1 MSELFPARLRA
12 SEKLAV
18 SAAVSVS
25 TTRNYPS
32 KVRVI
37 SDRIIHIAVG
47 ISPTATQNDIYIY
60 SNEPFFVSVSADEQ
74 IAIVKNTGEIDG
86 SVWITYMDVSA

>member
-1 MSELFPARLRA
+1 VSELFPARLRA

-25 TTRNYPS
+25 TARNYPS

-37 SDRIIHIAVG
+37 SDRIIHVAVG
-47 ISPTATQNDIYIY
+47 VTPTATQNDVYVY
-60 SNEPFFVSVSADEQ
+60 ANEPFFVSVSADEQ
-74 IAIVKNTGEIDG
+74 IAIIKNTGETDG